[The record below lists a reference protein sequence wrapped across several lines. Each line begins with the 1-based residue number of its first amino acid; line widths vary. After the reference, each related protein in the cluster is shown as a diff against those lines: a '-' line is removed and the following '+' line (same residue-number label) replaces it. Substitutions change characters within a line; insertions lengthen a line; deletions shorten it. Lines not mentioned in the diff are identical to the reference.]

1 MPQALISL
9 GYAGA
14 FLVSFL
20 SSTLVPLTAELALVP
35 LLALGYSPW
44 LLFGSSLAGSY
55 SGALLSYAIGRSVSG
70 LLLDRL
76 LRISPEAQ
84 QKAKAVVQ
92 VLGRGALDR
101 RVVVGG
107 ASRGHVLQ
115 LDVDG
120 LAADLAHRGLLFHG
134 VVPSRSGYVLVATR
148 VLVEFVTS
156 PVARGDAGVAAHTAR
171 RCDEDSRATEAEGKP
186 AALRLQNEPYST
198 QEHAHCCQRVPRA
211 PCTL

>member
-20 SSTLVPLTAELALVP
+20 SSTLIPLTAEVALVP

-55 SGALLSYAIGRSVSG
+55 SGALLSYAIGRSGSG

-84 QKAKAVVQ
+84 QRAKAVVQ
-92 VLGRGALDR
+92 RWGTPALFFSWLPIVGDPLALVGGVMHVPLAPFTGWVVLGRGLRLAL
-101 RVVVGG
+101 VILI
-107 ASRGHVLQ
+107 AQ
-115 LDVDG
+115 
-120 LAADLAHRGLLFHG
+120 
-134 VVPSRSGYVLVATR
+134 R
-148 VLVEFVTS
+148 VL
-156 PVARGDAGVAAHTAR
+156 P
-171 RCDEDSRATEAEGKP
+171 
-186 AALRLQNEPYST
+186 
-198 QEHAHCCQRVPRA
+198 
-211 PCTL
+211 